1 VILRSDRKDS
11 PFQLK
16 MLLIQRRE
24 GDTAMR
30 NFLRLIVVLLVVVTG
45 ILAVAI
51 KVRKSTSGTVP
62 PKDRLVA
69 HEWGT
74 FTSIAGKDGVALEWR
89 PLNGAT
95 DLPKFVHSTQ
105 GGADR
110 GLRHGS
116 GKDVNAATIRM
127 ETPVIYFYANR
138 EMDVSTK
145 VDFPKG
151 KITEW
156 YPQARVLSNN
166 AINWGKMKV
175 QPGAAFN
182 LPADYSDNHYYAAR
196 ETDAAPLQICAT
208 NGRPAEQEKFLFYRG
223 VGTFD
228 LPLAVTLQNDQVTL
242 RNSAKDP
249 IAQMIVF
256 ENRDGKIGF
265 RTVQNFSGTTT
276 IERPT
281 LDSDTGAVVKQL
293 RQALIDSGLY
303 DKEADAMIKTW
314 RNSWFEAGMRV
325 FYILPRAATDVVLPI
340 TIDPKPD
347 ELVRVLVGRTEII
360 TPEMQKSV
368 KEQVRLLNDS
378 SPKVRSEAA
387 ASIRKYGRFSEP
399 ILKWIIEDENDP
411 AMRARIKRLIDTK
424 ASE

>member
-1 VILRSDRKDS
+1 
-11 PFQLK
+11 
-16 MLLIQRRE
+16 
-24 GDTAMR
+24 MR
-30 NFLRLIVVLLVVVTG
+30 NVFKFVAVSLVVVVG
-45 ILAVAI
+45 ISVVAL
-51 KVRKSTSGTVP
+51 KLRNSSPAAAP

-95 DLPKFVHSTQ
+95 DLPKFVHTMQ
-105 GGADR
+105 GADS

-116 GKDVNAATIRM
+116 GKDITPAAIRM

-138 EMDVSTK
+138 EMDISTK

-151 KITEW
+151 RITEW
-156 YPQARVLSNN
+156 YPKARVVSNN
-166 AINWGKMKV
+166 AINWGKMKI

-228 LPLAVTLQNDQVTL
+228 LPLAVTLQNNQVTL
-242 RNSAKDP
+242 RNSAKEP
-249 IAQMIVF
+249 IAQLIVF

-265 RTVQNFSGTTT
+265 RSVMNFSGMTTV
-276 IERPT
+276 ERPS
-281 LDSDTGAVVKQL
+281 LDSDTGAVIKQL
-293 RQALIDSGLY
+293 RQALIGAGLY

-325 FYILPRAATDVVLPI
+325 FYLLPRSATDAVLPI

-368 KEQVRLLNDS
+368 KEQVRLLNDP

-387 ASIRKYGRFSEP
+387 ASIKKYGRFSEP

-411 AMRARIKRLIDTK
+411 AMRARIKRLIETP